1 MTDSHIQPTTRVG
14 IQPEAVEEEFKS
26 LLDSEAAQLGSVMLT
41 SDQIKWKVRELG
53 RRISQDYCCRKPVLV
68 GVLKGMLCFMA
79 DLIREIALPLEV
91 DVMIVSRRGEND
103 QHSARIIKDLESDIS
118 GRDVILVEDILDSGL
133 TLDYLTRH
141 LTAKR
146 PATLEVCVL
155 LDKKP
160 RRVLDVPVRY
170 AGFEV
175 GDEFVIGYGLD
186 YQEKYRNLPFIA
198 SLILP

>member
-1 MTDSHIQPTTRVG
+1 MTDSDIQPTTRVG

-26 LLDSEAAQLGSVMLT
+26 LLDSEAARLGSVMLT

-79 DLIREIALPLEV
+79 DLMREIALPLEV
-91 DVMIVSRRGEND
+91 DVMIVSRRDEDD
-103 QHSARIIKDLESDIS
+103 QHGARIIKDLESDIS
-118 GRDVILVEDILDSGL
+118 GRDVILVEDIVDSGL
-133 TLDYLTRH
+133 TLDYLTKH

-155 LDKKP
+155 LEKKP
-160 RRVLDVPVRY
+160 TRVLDVPVRY
-170 AGFEV
+170 VGFDV
-175 GDEFVIGYGLD
+175 ADEFVIGYGLD

>member
-1 MTDSHIQPTTRVG
+1 MTDSDIQPTTRVG

-26 LLDSEAAQLGSVMLT
+26 LLDSEAARLGSVMLT

-79 DLIREIALPLEV
+79 DLMREIALPLEV
-91 DVMIVSRRGEND
+91 DVMIVSRRDEDD
-103 QHSARIIKDLESDIS
+103 QHGARIIKDLESDIS
-118 GRDVILVEDILDSGL
+118 GRDVILVEDIVDSGL
-133 TLDYLTRH
+133 TLDYLTKH

-160 RRVLDVPVRY
+160 TRVLDVPVRY
-170 AGFEV
+170 VGFDV
-175 GDEFVIGYGLD
+175 ADEFVIGYGLD

>member
-118 GRDVILVEDILDSGL
+118 GRDVILVEDILDSGP